1 MFEGKVQT
9 NSGELNKF
17 QPWLGYSET
26 LLLGLNWISSWWS
39 PVCNLWEEMGGS
51 SGWVDLGKSP
61 RFWNSTGMFCWI
73 WALQQ
78 GSISE
83 SPPSAYPLHRSHSP
97 VKRKYILMSNCACTK
112 WFVIDGMD
120 DLTQILCQN
129 LPISKP
135 ILYPRWLPMYFH
147 KNANATLAFGIVF
160 SCS

>member
-147 KNANATLAFGIVF
+147 
-160 SCS
+160 